1 MGSFR
6 SKEDDVAK
14 ISTSIF
20 VSNFPDSV
28 SAKDLF
34 HSCKQYGHVVDSFI
48 PMKRL
53 KDGKRFGFVRFIN
66 VFNVER
72 LVNNLCTIWL
82 NRCKLHANIARFN
95 RDQKNGNK
103 YKTANQKKHEGQDCL
118 NSKEL
123 SNSLIG
129 RVKDVGSLSNLKKV
143 LCNEGF
149 DNIFVRYMG
158 ELWVLLE
165 FDNTKAKELFRDNVG
180 VGSWFSVLR
189 QASHDFTPEGRIAW
203 VDVEGI
209 PFKFWSGKT
218 FKKIATKWGEL
229 LDVDDHDEMS
239 FHSKRICIHTKI
251 CSNICENFKIVF
263 KGKVHWIRAK
273 EATGWIPEFS
283 EDEEDDDHSEQEF
296 ISSEQSDLGLH
307 IDGED
312 NGASEVPETIF
323 ENSDGMKERQSE
335 DPFGLYSILNKNK
348 VKSDVIREV
357 NDENP
362 SLKYPPGFTPSVEK
376 NGSKS
381 KDDQVQNISDNQL
394 NGDNESVHQVEREDN
409 RNSDGAKTNSTG
421 SRKFKMSEIP
431 RTGGSILSVMEEI
444 VKVGLAQKAKKDWV
458 KELCNKNKVS
468 FVGLQETKMESID
481 LLSVRLCW
489 GNVNFDYVHSDS
501 IGNSGGILCIWD
513 PNSFRKDSVTVSDYF
528 VIVRGVWIKSGMDI
542 LIVVV
547 YAPHDVRDKRLLW
560 DYLSHVSN
568 QWAGE
573 VVMMGDFNEVR
584 YKSDR
589 FGSNFNA
596 HGADIFNNFII
607 NAGLEEVPL
616 GGSAYTWCHKSASKI
631 SKLDRFLV
639 SKNLLN
645 TCPNISDITLDRFLS
660 DHRPILLHS
669 WKDALEDDS
678 NAMRN
683 LC

>member
-103 YKTANQKKHEGQDCL
+103 YKTANQKKHEGRKNTFYDPSKEAGTFDSRNSFVNVLKGTNMVKETDSSPVIVLEEDCL
-118 NSKEL
+118 NSKDL

-143 LCNEGF
+143 LCNEG
-149 DNIFVRYMG
+149 
-158 ELWVLLE
+158 
-165 FDNTKAKELFRDNVG
+165 KSA
-180 VGSWFSVLR
+180 
-189 QASHDFTPEGRIAW
+189 
-203 VDVEGI
+203 
-209 PFKFWSGKT
+209 
-218 FKKIATKWGEL
+218 
-229 LDVDDHDEMS
+229 
-239 FHSKRICIHTKI
+239 
-251 CSNICENFKIVF
+251 
-263 KGKVHWIRAK
+263 WIRAK
-273 EATGWIPEFS
+273 KLTVIPEFS

-394 NGDNESVHQVEREDN
+394 NGDNEYVHQVEREDN

-444 VKVGLAQKAKKDWV
+444 VKVGITMRYNMDGCA
-458 KELCNKNKVS
+458 N
-468 FVGLQETKMESID
+468 
-481 LLSVRLCW
+481 
-489 GNVNFDYVHSDS
+489 DS
-501 IGNSGGILCIWD
+501 IVAI
-513 PNSFRKDSVTVSDYF
+513 RTQK
-528 VIVRGVWIKSGMDI
+528 
-542 LIVVV
+542 
-547 YAPHDVRDKRLLW
+547 
-560 DYLSHVSN
+560 
-568 QWAGE
+568 Q
-573 VVMMGDFNEVR
+573 
-584 YKSDR
+584 
-589 FGSNFNA
+589 
-596 HGADIFNNFII
+596 
-607 NAGLEEVPL
+607 
-616 GGSAYTWCHKSASKI
+616 
-631 SKLDRFLV
+631 
-639 SKNLLN
+639 
-645 TCPNISDITLDRFLS
+645 
-660 DHRPILLHS
+660 
-669 WKDALEDDS
+669 
-678 NAMRN
+678 
-683 LC
+683 

>member
-1 MGSFR
+1 MVVVSVVIMVVVLAATAAVGGGAGFR
-6 SKEDDVAK
+6 RVAE
-14 ISTSIF
+14 S
-20 VSNFPDSV
+20 
-28 SAKDLF
+28 
-34 HSCKQYGHVVDSFI
+34 
-48 PMKRL
+48 
-53 KDGKRFGFVRFIN
+53 
-66 VFNVER
+66 
-72 LVNNLCTIWL
+72 
-82 NRCKLHANIARFN
+82 
-95 RDQKNGNK
+95 
-103 YKTANQKKHEGQDCL
+103 
-118 NSKEL
+118 
-123 SNSLIG
+123 
-129 RVKDVGSLSNLKKV
+129 GSLEVGWIRRIQELDTAYWGFLGVGTTLDIFQNIILIPYLEYGV
-143 LCNEGF
+143 LRIWAYWSASFC
-149 DNIFVRYMG
+149 
-158 ELWVLLE
+158 VL
-165 FDNTKAKELFRDNVG
+165 AKELFRDNVG

-229 LDVDDHDEMS
+229 LDVDDHDEM
-239 FHSKRICIHTKI
+239 K
-251 CSNICENFKIVF
+251 
-263 KGKVHWIRAK
+263 
-273 EATGWIPEFS
+273 ATGWIPEFS

-357 NDENP
+357 N
-362 SLKYPPGFTPSVEK
+362 
-376 NGSKS
+376 
-381 KDDQVQNISDNQL
+381 
-394 NGDNESVHQVEREDN
+394 VEREDN

-444 VKVGLAQKAKKDWV
+444 MKVGITMGYNMD
-458 KELCNKNKVS
+458 
-468 FVGLQETKMESID
+468 G
-481 LLSVRLCW
+481 
-489 GNVNFDYVHSDS
+489 DS

-542 LIVVV
+542 LIVVAV
-547 YAPHDVRDKRLLW
+547 
-560 DYLSHVSN
+560 
-568 QWAGE
+568 E

-596 HGADIFNNFII
+596 HD
-607 NAGLEEVPL
+607 
-616 GGSAYTWCHKSASKI
+616 
-631 SKLDRFLV
+631 
-639 SKNLLN
+639 
-645 TCPNISDITLDRFLS
+645 
-660 DHRPILLHS
+660 S
-669 WKDALEDDS
+669 WKDATGDDS
-678 NAMRN
+678 NALRN
-683 LC
+683 LCGKLKFPLGYMIMERGLISERVKQEFILALSKQRSKGGVGLRTGQLSRGPDWDIVNEVLSASLSERTNP

>member
-103 YKTANQKKHEGQDCL
+103 YKTANQKKHESRKNTFYDPSKEAGTFDSRNSFVNVLKGTNMVKETDSSPVIVLEEDCL
-118 NSKEL
+118 NSKDL

-273 EATGWIPEFS
+273 EATGWIPGKSERTIQTLKDMLRACVIDFGKGMGKDTYHWYHLLLGRTARNRQKSYANVRRKPLEFQIGDRVMLKVSPRKGVIRFGKRGKLNPRYIGPFKILKRVGPVAYKLELREEFS
-283 EDEEDDDHSEQEF
+283 NIHSTF
-296 ISSEQSDLGLH
+296 HISNLNKCLSNESLVIL
-307 IDGED
+307 
-312 NGASEVPETIF
+312 
-323 ENSDGMKERQSE
+323 MKELWL
-335 DPFGLYSILNKNK
+335 DDKLNC
-348 VKSDVIREV
+348 VEEPIEIMDREV
-357 NDENP
+357 KQ
-362 SLKYPPGFTPSVEK
+362 LKQSRIPIVK
-376 NGSKS
+376 VRWKS
-381 KDDQVQNISDNQL
+381 KR
-394 NGDNESVHQVEREDN
+394 GPEFTWEREDQI
-409 RNSDGAKTNSTG
+409 RAK
-421 SRKFKMSEIP
+421 F
-431 RTGGSILSVMEEI
+431 
-444 VKVGLAQKAKKDWV
+444 
-458 KELCNKNKVS
+458 
-468 FVGLQETKMESID
+468 
-481 LLSVRLCW
+481 
-489 GNVNFDYVHSDS
+489 
-501 IGNSGGILCIWD
+501 
-513 PNSFRKDSVTVSDYF
+513 
-528 VIVRGVWIKSGMDI
+528 
-542 LIVVV
+542 
-547 YAPHDVRDKRLLW
+547 PHLF
-560 DYLSHVSN
+560 SN
-568 QWAGE
+568 TTPA
-573 VVMMGDFNEVR
+573 
-584 YKSDR
+584 
-589 FGSNFNA
+589 SN
-596 HGADIFNNFII
+596 
-607 NAGLEEVPL
+607 
-616 GGSAYTWCHKSASKI
+616 
-631 SKLDRFLV
+631 
-639 SKNLLN
+639 
-645 TCPNISDITLDRFLS
+645 
-660 DHRPILLHS
+660 
-669 WKDALEDDS
+669 
-678 NAMRN
+678 
-683 LC
+683 

>member
-82 NRCKLHANIARFN
+82 NRCKLHANIERFN

-103 YKTANQKKHEGQDCL
+103 YKTVNQKKHEGRKNLFMILAKRQD
-118 NSKEL
+118 L

-143 LCNEGF
+143 LCNKGF

-229 LDVDDHDEMS
+229 LDVDDHDEM
-239 FHSKRICIHTKI
+239 T
-251 CSNICENFKIVF
+251 
-263 KGKVHWIRAK
+263 
-273 EATGWIPEFS
+273 TGWIPEFS

-362 SLKYPPGFTPSVEK
+362 SLKYPPSFTPSVEK

-394 NGDNESVHQVEREDN
+394 NGDNESVHQDEELPVKIT
-409 RNSDGAKTNSTG
+409 RNK
-421 SRKFKMSEIP
+421 
-431 RTGGSILSVMEEI
+431 
-444 VKVGLAQKAKKDWV
+444 
-458 KELCNKNKVS
+458 
-468 FVGLQETKMESID
+468 
-481 LLSVRLCW
+481 
-489 GNVNFDYVHSDS
+489 
-501 IGNSGGILCIWD
+501 
-513 PNSFRKDSVTVSDYF
+513 
-528 VIVRGVWIKSGMDI
+528 
-542 LIVVV
+542 
-547 YAPHDVRDKRLLW
+547 
-560 DYLSHVSN
+560 
-568 QWAGE
+568 
-573 VVMMGDFNEVR
+573 
-584 YKSDR
+584 
-589 FGSNFNA
+589 
-596 HGADIFNNFII
+596 
-607 NAGLEEVPL
+607 
-616 GGSAYTWCHKSASKI
+616 
-631 SKLDRFLV
+631 
-639 SKNLLN
+639 
-645 TCPNISDITLDRFLS
+645 
-660 DHRPILLHS
+660 
-669 WKDALEDDS
+669 
-678 NAMRN
+678 
-683 LC
+683 